1 MYRIKIQRFF
11 IIMVALVLIF
21 SSFVGCTENKVE
33 KYEKRIAEL
42 EKWDDISDDEI
53 WDLENEKND
62 LENEIEDLLNQIEEL
77 NEQIAFMDDDY
88 TFYYEH
94 AACVSENDRYYHHP
108 DCDDFDD
115 SYFYIYNTELAEV
128 KGYTPCPIC
137 W

>member
-1 MYRIKIQRFF
+1 MTSDNGSKVVVVIIIVLLLVFGIGFGIKDNTIQKNEAK
-11 IIMVALVLIF
+11 ISKLAD
-21 SSFVGCTENKVE
+21 ENIE
-33 KYEKRIAEL
+33 YEE
-42 EKWDDISDDEI
+42 EI
-53 WDLENEKND
+53 VSL
-62 LENEIEDLLNQIEEL
+62 QIENDEL
-77 NEQIAFMDDDY
+77 RKKVDKQEISIALMENDY
-88 TFYYEH
+88 IFYAHH